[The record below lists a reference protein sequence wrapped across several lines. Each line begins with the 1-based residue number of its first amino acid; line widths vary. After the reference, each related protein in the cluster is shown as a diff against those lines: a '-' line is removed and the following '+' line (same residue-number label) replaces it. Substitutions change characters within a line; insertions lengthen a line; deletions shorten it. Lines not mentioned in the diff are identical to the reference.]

1 MDPLRARKR
10 RRSGQDERR
19 CQLSRRLP
27 QRRRQPARRVA
38 FGHQRLRAVLAGKRD
53 TYRAEYPC
61 HSADMRRWFE
71 LLAKPVEIKGGR
83 GAIVCHRNIT
93 ERHDMLA
100 DIAAANR
107 SATEYAAVAATST
120 DGIICFDLDG
130 TITTWSPG
138 AERLYGYAE
147 TEAVG
152 RSLEIIYPQ
161 DWEIRVGEYIDEV
174 VAQGQ
179 KSFEVVRVARD
190 GTEMNISVSA
200 APIRDWTGEII
211 GISNIHRDIT
221 EKKQAEVH
229 QQFILRELTHR
240 TKNMIAVVSAIERQT
255 ANRSNSLEDFRA
267 SFGARLRG
275 LAESNELLV
284 ASQWAAVPLADLAAR
299 PACSLH
305 RTQPRPGQ
313 GVRPSRQPETGGGS
327 AAGHEPARACHQR
340 HQVRRAGPA
349 GRQAGGQLV
358 AAHLP
363 RWQLAQLQVVRD
375 RPRRCQNAGKTR
387 LRPCGSHRVV
397 QAVVR
402 QRYGL

>member
-1 MDPLRARKR
+1 M
-10 RRSGQDERR
+10 
-19 CQLSRRLP
+19 
-27 QRRRQPARRVA
+27 
-38 FGHQRLRAVLAGKRD
+38 
-53 TYRAEYPC
+53 
-61 HSADMRRWFE
+61 
-71 LLAKPVEIKGGR
+71 
-83 GAIVCHRNIT
+83 
-93 ERHDMLA
+93 
-100 DIAAANR
+100 
-107 SATEYAAVAATST
+107 
-120 DGIICFDLDG
+120 
-130 TITTWSPG
+130 
-138 AERLYGYAE
+138 
-147 TEAVG
+147 G

-299 PACSLH
+299 QLAAFTELNPDRVKVSGPPVNLKPEAVQPLGMSLH
-305 RTQPRPGQ
+305 ELATNATKYGALVQPAGKLEVNWSLHTCRDGNWLNFRWFETGLD
-313 GVRPSRQPETGGGS
+313 GVRTPEKRGFGHAVLTALSKQSFGS
-327 AAGHEPARACHQR
+327 DTVYEFEP
-340 HQVRRAGPA
+340 
-349 GRQAGGQLV
+349 GRISWSVDIPGSMFV
-358 AAHLP
+358 AA
-363 RWQLAQLQVVRD
+363 
-375 RPRRCQNAGKTR
+375 T
-387 LRPCGSHRVV
+387 
-397 QAVVR
+397 
-402 QRYGL
+402 